1 MITTVGKM
9 IEEEKKKY
17 AEEKVEKI
25 VKNLI
30 AKGFDA
36 TDIAQITEDVSIAR
50 IKEIK
55 KELN

>member
-36 TDIAQITEDVSIAR
+36 TDIAEIVEDISIYR
-50 IKEIK
+50 INKIK